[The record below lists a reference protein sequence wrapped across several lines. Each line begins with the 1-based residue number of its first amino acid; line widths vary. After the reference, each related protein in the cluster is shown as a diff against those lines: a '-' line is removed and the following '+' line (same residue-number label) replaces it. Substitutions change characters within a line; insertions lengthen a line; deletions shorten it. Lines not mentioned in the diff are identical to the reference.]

1 MARVKG
7 ELMQGGGSLGDQK
20 LGCGMEHPTE
30 VRWHGQVCLRNLVSA
45 GSYRGTSV
53 SVCTQEHRSGR
64 ALCARHRAGATESH
78 GSPSSPSADWRA
90 ESGVAHGH
98 HVQGCHTHPF
108 DTDLEVSLREE
119 SSPGPKLP
127 SCLSHRVRKLTAERS
142 RNVRLRQ
149 PEREPSGPPH
159 TPDSQGPSRNRP
171 KPRSDSTSC
180 FQPSFRCSVG

>member
-1 MARVKG
+1 
-7 ELMQGGGSLGDQK
+7 MQGGGSLGDQK

-30 VRWHGQVCLRNLVSA
+30 VCWHGQVSLGNLVSA
-45 GSYRGTSV
+45 GSYRGASV

-64 ALCARHRAGATESH
+64 APCARHRAGARESH

-90 ESGVAHGH
+90 KSGVAHGH
-98 HVQGCHTHPF
+98 HVQGCHTHPL
-108 DTDLEVSLREE
+108 DTDLEISLREE

-142 RNVRLRQ
+142 R
-149 PEREPSGPPH
+149 REAPAAREGVKRPAPH
-159 TPDSQGPSRNRP
+159 TRLPRASRNRP

-180 FQPSFRCSVG
+180 FQSSFRCSVG